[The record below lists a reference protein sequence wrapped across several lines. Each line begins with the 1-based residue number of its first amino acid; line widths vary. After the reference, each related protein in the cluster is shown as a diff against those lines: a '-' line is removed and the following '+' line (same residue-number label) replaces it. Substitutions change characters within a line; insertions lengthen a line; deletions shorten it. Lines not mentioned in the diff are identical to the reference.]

1 LGLIIAIWSAWS
13 ARKSR
18 VIAQAALL
26 HAQTVERRGL
36 IKNLLRAIETFC
48 AEMTHIRE
56 LIEDGERGISDL
68 KHSGGSPGRA
78 MITRAKNKE
87 GELLPLNNHV
97 QNLTA
102 FDFRDTS
109 EDELMEEIT
118 RVEGAGT
125 QAKQLRE
132 SLQKELSSI
141 EKDIEF
147 MRGQH

>member
-1 LGLIIAIWSAWS
+1 
-13 ARKSR
+13 
-18 VIAQAALL
+18 
-26 HAQTVERRGL
+26 
-36 IKNLLRAIETFC
+36 
-48 AEMTHIRE
+48 
-56 LIEDGERGISDL
+56 
-68 KHSGGSPGRA
+68 